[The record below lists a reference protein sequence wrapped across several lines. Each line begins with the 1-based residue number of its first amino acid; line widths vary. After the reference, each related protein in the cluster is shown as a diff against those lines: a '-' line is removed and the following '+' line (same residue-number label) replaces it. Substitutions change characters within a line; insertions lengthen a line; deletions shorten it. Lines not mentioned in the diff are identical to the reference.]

1 MRSNYGKNGNITVYV
16 KKRGHMKK
24 KGKKNLKKNCR
35 FVNSRIRE
43 NIWWTRYRSNMDVE
57 EIDMDSHRYV
67 MIPSFINGT
76 SYNGTLRNEFQVEVS
91 F

>member
-1 MRSNYGKNGNITVYV
+1 ML
-16 KKRGHMKK
+16 KKDTWKRKERKFCEKK
-24 KGKKNLKKNCR
+24 KCR
-35 FVNSRIRE
+35 FVVAE
-43 NIWWTRYRSNMDVE
+43 FVKTYDARYRSNMDVE

>member
-1 MRSNYGKNGNITVYV
+1 M
-16 KKRGHMKK
+16 
-24 KGKKNLKKNCR
+24 CR
-35 FVNSRIRE
+35 FVVEEFVKTRA
-43 NIWWTRYRSNMDVE
+43 RYRSNMDVE

-76 SYNGTLRNEFQVEVS
+76 SSNGTLRNEFQVEVS

>member
-1 MRSNYGKNGNITVYV
+1 
-16 KKRGHMKK
+16 
-24 KGKKNLKKNCR
+24 
-35 FVNSRIRE
+35 
-43 NIWWTRYRSNMDVE
+43 MDVE

-91 F
+91 FESLFDLWNVIKIVLQSKVNGPP